1 MKKLLIGTI
10 TAVGLTVALAS
21 GASAAN
27 NVNASKYCT
36 ANGNF
41 GVSHGE
47 CTSIV
52 NQAANT
58 GNFTLSLCKQ
68 LKVANLLT
76 PILGVSNLGQCVK
89 VLGGPK
95 SLAP

>member
-1 MKKLLIGTI
+1 MKKLLFGTI
-10 TAVGLTVALAS
+10 TAVGLSLAIAG

-27 NVNASKYCT
+27 NVNASKFCT
-36 ANGNF
+36 AQNDF
-41 GVSHGE
+41 GVGHGT

-52 NQAANT
+52 NQCANT
-58 GNFTLSLCKQ
+58 GNQTLCICKQ
-68 LKVANLLT
+68 LKAADILE
-76 PILGVSNLGQCVK
+76 PILGVTNMGQCVK